1 MKVYFDNAAST
12 KILPASAEKMVEV
25 LTDYYA
31 NPGASSVMGMEADNI
46 LKDSAK
52 TLSRLINCAENEI
65 YFTSGGTEGD
75 NWAIF
80 GTAEGYIRSGK
91 HMVTTAIEHPAVLKP
106 FAALEEK
113 GWEITYLPVDE
124 KGYVST
130 EDIKNAVREDTVLV
144 SIILINNEIGTSQR
158 AEEIGK
164 AIKEKNK
171 NTLFHIDAVQAFG
184 KYKIDVKKFKCD
196 MLSASAHKFNGPK
209 GVGFFYMKKGL
220 KVKPLLLGGG
230 QQNGQRPGTENAAG
244 VAAMAVAAQDAYK
257 NLEESNKKIYE
268 LKKHLAERILGEVE
282 DSFLN
287 GESVE
292 EASPY
297 VLNIGFK
304 NIRSEVLL
312 HALEEKGIVVSAGSA
327 CNSRKK
333 IQSSVLGAIGLEDD
347 DIQGS
352 IRFSFSRFNT
362 VEEADYC
369 ADTVKETVAFLR
381 RFNRKR

>member
-25 LTDYYA
+25 LMDYYA

-52 TLSRLINCAENEI
+52 ILARLINCTENEI

-91 HMVTTAIEHPAVLKP
+91 HMVTTAIEHPAVSKP

-113 GWEITYLPVDE
+113 GWEVTYLPVDE

-130 EDIKNAVREDTVLV
+130 DDIKNAVREDTVLV
-144 SIILINNEIGTSQR
+144 SIILINNEIGTIQR

-209 GVGFFYMKKGL
+209 GVGLFYMKKGL

-230 QQNGQRPGTENAAG
+230 QQSGQRPGTENAAG
-244 VAAMAVAAQDAYK
+244 AAAMAVAAQDAYK
-257 NLEESNKKIYE
+257 NLEESNKKIYD
-268 LKKHLAERILGEVE
+268 LKKHLAERILGEVS

-312 HALEEKGIVVSAGSA
+312 HALEEKGVVVSAGSA

-333 IQSSVLGAIGLEDD
+333 IQSSVLGAIGLDDD

-362 VEEADYC
+362 IEEADCC
-369 ADTVKETVAFLR
+369 ADAVKEAVAFLR

>member
-12 KILPASAEKMVEV
+12 KILPAAAEKMVEV
-25 LTDYYA
+25 MTEYYA
-31 NPGASSVMGMEADNI
+31 NPSASSVMGMEADNI
-46 LKDSAK
+46 LKQSAK
-52 TLSRLINCAENEI
+52 SAARLINANEGEI

-75 NWAIF
+75 NWAVF
-80 GTAEGYIRSGK
+80 GTAKGYARSGK
-91 HMVTTAIEHPAVLKP
+91 HVVTTVIEHPAVAQP
-106 FAALEEK
+106 FKSLEEM
-113 GWEITYLPVDE
+113 GYEVTYLPVDK
-124 KGYVST
+124 KGYVSVD
-130 EDIKNAVREDTVLV
+130 DIKNAVREDTILV
-144 SIILINNEIGTSQR
+144 SIILINNEIGTVQN
-158 AEEIGK
+158 AEEIGR

-209 GVGFFYMKKGL
+209 GVGLFYMKKGL

-230 QQNGQRPGTENAAG
+230 QQSGQRPGTENAAG
-244 VAAMAVAAQDAYK
+244 AAAMVLAAEEAYK
-257 NLEESNKKIYE
+257 SLEENNKAVLE
-268 LKKHLAERILGEVE
+268 LKKHLAERILSEIE
-282 DSFLN
+282 DTFVN
-287 GESVE
+287 GEDIE
-292 EASPY
+292 KASPY

-304 NIRSEVLL
+304 NLRSEVLL

-333 IQSSVLGAIGLEDD
+333 VQSSVLGALGLEDE

-362 VEEADYC
+362 IEEADYC
-369 ADTVKETVAFLR
+369 ADVLKETVAFLR

>member
-1 MKVYFDNAAST
+1 M
-12 KILPASAEKMVEV
+12 
-25 LTDYYA
+25 
-31 NPGASSVMGMEADNI
+31 
-46 LKDSAK
+46 
-52 TLSRLINCAENEI
+52 
-65 YFTSGGTEGD
+65 
-75 NWAIF
+75 
-80 GTAEGYIRSGK
+80 
-91 HMVTTAIEHPAVLKP
+91 
-106 FAALEEK
+106 
-113 GWEITYLPVDE
+113 
-124 KGYVST
+124 
-130 EDIKNAVREDTVLV
+130 LV
-144 SIILINNEIGTSQR
+144 SIILINNEIGTIQR

-209 GVGFFYMKKGL
+209 GVGLFYMKKGL

-230 QQNGQRPGTENAAG
+230 QQSGQRPGTENAAG
-244 VAAMAVAAQDAYK
+244 AAAMAVAAQDAYK
-257 NLEESNKKIYE
+257 NLEESNKKIYD
-268 LKKHLAERILGEVE
+268 LKKHLAERILGEVS

-312 HALEEKGIVVSAGSA
+312 HALEEKGVVVSAGSA

-333 IQSSVLGAIGLEDD
+333 IQSSVLGAIGLDDD

-362 VEEADYC
+362 IEEADCC
-369 ADTVKETVAFLR
+369 ADAVKEAVAFLR